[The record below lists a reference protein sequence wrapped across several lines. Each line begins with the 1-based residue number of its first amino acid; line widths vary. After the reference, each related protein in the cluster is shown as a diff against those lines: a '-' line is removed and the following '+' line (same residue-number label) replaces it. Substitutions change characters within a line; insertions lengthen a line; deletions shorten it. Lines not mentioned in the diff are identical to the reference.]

1 MNPTE
6 DQIRAILY
14 EFAHP
19 ERIQTSQLFRNV
31 VFSIARGAKLHSI
44 IEDLFTVIEDQRE
57 ELEKRNGVEPSLLQ
71 INLKLEEMTQIQQKT
86 ASRPLLSEE
95 MAGKFERRTQK
106 IDIPDHLNK
115 IPITPEEAFK
125 GTSPNP

>member
-1 MNPTE
+1 MSLRTLSAYKHLSYSE
-6 DQIRAILY
+6 M
-14 EFAHP
+14 
-19 ERIQTSQLFRNV
+19 
-31 VFSIARGAKLHSI
+31 LHSI